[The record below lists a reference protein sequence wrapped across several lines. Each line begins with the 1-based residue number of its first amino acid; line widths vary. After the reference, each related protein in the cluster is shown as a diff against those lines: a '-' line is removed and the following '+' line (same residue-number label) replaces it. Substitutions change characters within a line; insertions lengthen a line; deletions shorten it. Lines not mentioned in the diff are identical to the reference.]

1 MQPAIYRFRLGANY
15 SIGRSE
21 LLRLWAAACRS
32 DDVSVTRI
40 ESTFGHAEKG
50 YIYSLQGPPKV
61 PDSAEI
67 RQRISASLTAALPKA
82 SIVIQRQFSS

>member
-1 MQPAIYRFRLGANY
+1 MQLAIYRFRLGAKH
-15 SIGRSE
+15 SIGHKD

-32 DDVSVTRI
+32 DNVTVSRVAA
-40 ESTFGHAEKG
+40 TFGHDDKG

-61 PDSAEI
+61 PDSPEI

-82 SIVIQRQFSS
+82 SIVIQRQFA

>member
-1 MQPAIYRFRLGANY
+1 MQLAIYRFRLGAKH
-15 SIGRSE
+15 SIGRKE

-32 DDVSVTRI
+32 EDVTVTRV
-40 ESTFGHAEKG
+40 ESTFGHDETG

-61 PDSAEI
+61 PDSPEI
-67 RQRISASLTAALPKA
+67 RQRITASLTAALPKA